1 MEANTTPELFDVSL
15 RLGTTTNA
23 EYKTMDEPKK
33 VGTLNQIRKTPVS
46 LFEAQPHCGE
56 QREQRLTL
64 QKKSQFITRDNKI

>member
-1 MEANTTPELFDVSL
+1 MEANTTSELFDVSL
-15 RLGTTTNA
+15 RLGTTSA

-46 LFEAQPHCGE
+46 LFEAQPHCEE